1 MSRKEMFRLII
12 VICVV
17 INILSFVFGFGFPG
31 ADLE

>member
-1 MSRKEMFRLII
+1 MKKKAII
-12 VICVV
+12 ETVIFICVV